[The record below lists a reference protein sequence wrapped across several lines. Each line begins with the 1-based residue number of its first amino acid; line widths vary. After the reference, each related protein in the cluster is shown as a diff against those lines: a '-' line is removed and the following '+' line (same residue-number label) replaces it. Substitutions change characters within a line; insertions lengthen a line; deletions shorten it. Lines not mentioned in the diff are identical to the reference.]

1 VRGIGLSE
9 NSGRNQKP
17 QLFKPGQSGNPAG
30 KPRGTRHAAL
40 LALDAI
46 GQEGAEG
53 TLRAVVEAA
62 GRGDMRAADI
72 LLRRVWPERKGRTV
86 ALDLPPMECAADLV
100 KALGIVAQAMAA
112 GQLTPDEAGAV
123 ANVLEVQRRA
133 IETAG
138 LEQRIAALEAAKA
151 PQ

>member
-1 VRGIGLSE
+1 MTE
-9 NSGRNQKP
+9 NTDENQTP
-17 QLFKPGQSGNPAG
+17 WRYQPGQSGNPAG
-30 KPRGTRHAAL
+30 KPRGARHAAQV
-40 LALDAI
+40 ALDAI

-53 TLRAVVEAA
+53 ALRAVVEAA
-62 GRGDMRAADI
+62 GKGDMRAADI

-86 ALDLPPMECAADLV
+86 ALVLPPMECAADLA
-100 KALGIVAQAMAA
+100 KALGIVAHAMAD

-133 IETAG
+133 IETG
-138 LEQRIAALEAAKA
+138 DMEQRIAALEAAKA